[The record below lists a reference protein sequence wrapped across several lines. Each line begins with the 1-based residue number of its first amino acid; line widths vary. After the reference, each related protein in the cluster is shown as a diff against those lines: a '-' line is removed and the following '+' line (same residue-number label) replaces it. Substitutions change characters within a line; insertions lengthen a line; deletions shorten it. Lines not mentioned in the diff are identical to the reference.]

1 MLIRN
6 FSHIQSTGLRV
17 SMLDEDS
24 QLPDISTAEQ
34 QFIIPA
40 IGQTLY
46 NALDELLNLLE
57 APPPPPPDPLDEQE
71 PEPPTPPDENLLN
84 LLPRV
89 QKPLAA
95 FAYMADLPAI
105 HTRLTSAG
113 LRQTT
118 SDGMPT
124 AYRWQYDQMKA
135 YLEERAY
142 HTLEQMLQFLYD
154 NATIYDEWINQD
166 LLTMRTVLLFKS
178 GNDFGK
184 YYRLQQ
190 PYRTYMH
197 LLPIIDEVIDQY
209 LAPSVGRD
217 FLEEISAMENPDDDT
232 FNLLTSLRYAAA
244 NIAISKAAQKLPFRI
259 SPEGFTIINNI
270 GSANMTATEQ
280 NVQVKDM
287 GYLQKHTLADGEQYL
302 RRAVR
307 LLQTK
312 ASAELWNTFFDS
324 DLYKGPD
331 AYQADSG
338 NSRRKIFRL

>member
-1 MLIRN
+1 
-6 FSHIQSTGLRV
+6 
-17 SMLDEDS
+17 
-24 QLPDISTAEQ
+24 
-34 QFIIPA
+34 
-40 IGQTLY
+40 
-46 NALDELLNLLE
+46 
-57 APPPPPPDPLDEQE
+57 
-71 PEPPTPPDENLLN
+71 
-84 LLPRV
+84 
-89 QKPLAA
+89 
-95 FAYMADLPAI
+95 
-105 HTRLTSAG
+105 
-113 LRQTT
+113 
-118 SDGMPT
+118 
-124 AYRWQYDQMKA
+124 
-135 YLEERAY
+135 
-142 HTLEQMLQFLYD
+142 
-154 NATIYDEWINQD
+154 
-166 LLTMRTVLLFKS
+166 
-178 GNDFGK
+178 
-184 YYRLQQ
+184 
-190 PYRTYMH
+190 MH